1 MSQVSALAD
10 VFGVSP
16 SRFVG
21 RKEKPMLLNE
31 EADGIAQYRARSLV
45 PQRRNRLPERERK
58 LVVGIVGQFT
68 DQLRCVRQVVALYRR
83 VPC

>member
-1 MSQVSALAD
+1 VSQVPALAD

-16 SRFVG
+16 SWFLD

-45 PQRRNRLPERERK
+45 PQRRKRLPERERK
-58 LVVGIVGQFT
+58 LVVRIVRLFT
-68 DQLRCVRQVVALYRR
+68 DRR
-83 VPC
+83 GVSDRW